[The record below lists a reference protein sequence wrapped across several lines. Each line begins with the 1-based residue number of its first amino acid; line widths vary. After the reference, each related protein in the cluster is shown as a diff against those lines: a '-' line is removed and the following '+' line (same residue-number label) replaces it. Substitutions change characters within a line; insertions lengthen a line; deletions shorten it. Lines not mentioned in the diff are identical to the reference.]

1 MNMKRK
7 VEEQYSNLTQKGTK
21 KMNTPD
27 TTKEVIALAEKI
39 KAKYELEEE
48 TDNIAARIYAAIF
61 ESDDLEEAPEEDLE
75 EVKTDPIKAALNHHS
90 LEWDLTEYFYK
101 IFDDRGIMATF
112 DELLTLIEMFAEE
125 CAALEY
131 DARPK
136 AWTYARS
143 IAALIASLEFEEDQ
157 QRAINFLENP
167 ADRFENFKGAH

>member
-1 MNMKRK
+1 
-7 VEEQYSNLTQKGTK
+7 
-21 KMNTPD
+21 MNTPD

-39 KAKYELEEE
+39 KARLGLEEE
-48 TDNIAARIYAAIF
+48 TNDIAARICTAIF

-75 EVKTDPIKAALNHHS
+75 EVKTDSIKAALNHHS

-101 IFDDRGIMATF
+101 IFVDERAVMATF

-125 CAALEY
+125 SAALEY
-131 DARPK
+131 DATPK
-136 AWTYARS
+136 AWTYARH